1 MRIHVFDRR
10 LSTPPP
16 QIVFRRRKRF
26 SDPGTAR
33 VGQRGTV
40 RDSTGQPRGTVR
52 DSAGQR
58 GPVRDNVGHVGTL
71 ARHIRT
77 CTRLFEIGVL
87 EAIRAFLVS

>member
-52 DSAGQR
+52 DSAGQ
-58 GPVRDNVGHVGTL
+58 L
-71 ARHIRT
+71 SLSL
-77 CTRLFEIGVL
+77 RLPMAATPLF
-87 EAIRAFLVS
+87 